1 MRSERI
7 CSLARFVMSLQ
18 TSPPM
23 TAATQW
29 MERTLDD
36 SANRRLVLPQA
47 FLAIDAVLMLYQ
59 NIAEG
64 LVVYPKMI
72 EKNLLAELPFM
83 ATEDLLMEA
92 VKQGGDRQDLHER
105 IRQHSQAAASAIK
118 NEGKENDLWSR
129 LSNDPAFADSVAVC
143 RLSPAAFIGR
153 SPEQVDEFLEEQI
166 NPVRDRY
173 SDILTATNVEVL
185 V

>member
-1 MRSERI
+1 
-7 CSLARFVMSLQ
+7 MSLQ

-23 TAATQW
+23 TMATQW
-29 MERTLDD
+29 LERTLDD

-47 FLAIDAVLMLYQ
+47 FLAMDAVLILYQ

-64 LVVYPKMI
+64 LVVYPKVI
-72 EKNLLAELPFM
+72 EKNLRAELPFM

-105 IRQHSQAAASAIK
+105 IRQHSQAAASVVK
-118 NEGKENDLWSR
+118 NEGGENDLWER
-129 LSNDPAFADSVAVC
+129 LANDPAFADSTAVC
-143 RLSPAAFIGR
+143 RLSPAAFVGR
-153 SPEQVDEFLEEQI
+153 SPEQVDEFLAEQI
-166 NPVRDRY
+166 NPVRNRY
-173 SDILTATNVEVL
+173 ENILYATNAEVW

>member
-1 MRSERI
+1 M

-47 FLAIDAVLMLYQ
+47 FLAMDAVLILYQ
-59 NIAEG
+59 DIAQKM
-64 LVVYPKMI
+64 VVYPKVI
-72 EKNLLAELPFM
+72 EKNLQAELPFM

-92 VKQGGDRQDLHER
+92 VKRGGDRQDLHER

-118 NEGKENDLWSR
+118 NEGEENDLWER
-129 LSNDPAFADSVAVC
+129 LSNDPVFSGIDMTAVLEASAFV
-143 RLSPAAFIGR
+143 GR
-153 SPEQVDEFLEEQI
+153 SPEQVDEFLAEQI
-166 NPVRDRY
+166 EPIRRRY
-173 SDILTATNVEVL
+173 GDILFAVTADVRV
-185 V
+185 